1 MNPFESIAAPILAKF
16 PELDASDLPFGPA
29 PKIELG
35 DIALPAFLSARKLK
49 GAPPQVAARIAQEVA
64 FGPEVQNVT
73 VTGPY
78 INFRLNRG
86 QYARKIVQAILTE
99 GDRYGSS
106 NEGAGRKALVE
117 HTSINPNASPHVGR
131 ARNAMIGDALV
142 RLLRFQG
149 YDVTVHYYVN
159 DMGRQIAL
167 LVLAVD
173 DPEKLTFDE
182 MLDAYVNA
190 NARSEADPEFKAKG
204 YDLLA
209 KMEEGDPET
218 ARRFHAVT
226 ETCLRGQIAVLG
238 RLDIHYDV
246 FDRESRFLKDPR
258 FEAVLEAL
266 REKDA
271 VFVDEDNRLVVDL
284 CKLGWPERPR
294 DEGRYFVLMRAN
306 GSSMYGYRDLAY
318 TMEKMEKGP
327 DLNIAVFGE
336 DHKLYAQQVGL
347 ILSAAGKPFPETVYY
362 SYILLKEGKMST
374 RKGNVVLLSDFLD
387 EAASLAGAKVDE
399 QWPDL
404 PADERRIIAEQIG
417 VGAVRYAILRVGPNR
432 NVTFDWESSL
442 SFTGDT
448 GPYIQYS
455 CARTASILRKFGEVP
470 AETAEDF
477 PVESDS
483 EWALVMKLATFPDT
497 VKEALTQRDC
507 SPVAQAALDTARL
520 FTTFYHDCPVL
531 AAESEAM
538 RTARAQLCA
547 AALQAQR
554 NALNLLGIKA
564 LERM

>member
-1 MNPFESIAAPILAKF
+1 
-16 PELDASDLPFGPA
+16 LPFGPA
-29 PKIELG
+29 PKLELG
-35 DIALPAFLSARKLK
+35 DVALPAFLAARKLK
-49 GAPPQVAARIAQEVA
+49 AAPPQIAARIAQEVQ
-64 FGPEVQNVT
+64 FGPEVQGVT

-78 INFRLNRG
+78 VNFRLNRG
-86 QYARKIVQAILTE
+86 AFARNIVGAILAE

-167 LVLAVD
+167 LVLSVE
-173 DPEKLTFDE
+173 DPEKLSFDE
-182 MLDAYVNA
+182 MLDAYVKA
-190 NARSEADPEFKAKG
+190 NERATNDPEFAAKG
-204 YDLLA
+204 YELLA
-209 KMEEGDPET
+209 KMEEGDPDT
-218 ARRFHAVT
+218 ARRFYAVT
-226 ETCLRGQIAVLG
+226 ETCLRGQLAVLA
-238 RLDIHYDV
+238 RLGIQYDV

-258 FEAVLEAL
+258 LEPVLEAL
-266 REKDA
+266 REKEA
-271 VFVDEDNRLVVDL
+271 VFVDEENRLVADL
-284 CKLGWPERPR
+284 SKLGYTYE
-294 DEGRYFVLMRAN
+294 EGRYFVLMRAN

-318 TMEKMEKGP
+318 TIDKMEKGP
-327 DLNIAVFGE
+327 DLNLAVFGE
-336 DHKLYAQQVGL
+336 DHKLYAQQVAL
-347 ILSAAGKPFPETVYY
+347 ILGAAGKRFPETVYY

-387 EAASLAGAKVDE
+387 EAAKLAAAKVDE

-404 PADERRIIAEQIG
+404 PEEERRVIAEEVG
-417 VGAVRYAILRVGPNR
+417 VGAVRYAILRVGPNK

-455 CARTASILRKFGEVP
+455 CARTASILRKYGEVP
-470 AETAEDF
+470 KEVAEDF
-477 PVESDS
+477 PVEADA
-483 EWALVMKLATFPDT
+483 EWALVMKLANFPET
-497 VKEALTQRDC
+497 VGSALAQRNC
-507 SPVAQAALDTARL
+507 APVAQAALETARL

-531 AAESEAM
+531 SAGSDAL
-538 RTARAQLCA
+538 RTARAQVCA
-547 AALQAQR
+547 AALQTQR
-554 NALNLLGIKA
+554 NALKLLGIQA